1 MVHYHSLCIFCF
13 FQMIQ
18 MQTVLLAADNSGAR
32 YVQCIKALGGYNR
45 TYSYCGDIIKVSIKK
60 LKLIR
65 KVKKGE
71 LYFGLIART
80 IKNSVSKDGSHSK
93 FNQNA
98 VILLN
103 IKKKAIGTR
112 IFGAQSRFL
121 RQKRFTRILVMSGNK
136 VY

>member
-1 MVHYHSLCIFCF
+1 MGSSPIISIFLN
-13 FQMIQ
+13 MIQ
-18 MQTVLLAADNSGAR
+18 MQTVLVAADNSGAR
-32 YVQCIKALGGYNR
+32 YVQCIKALGGFNR
-45 TYSYCGDIIKVSIKK
+45 VYSYCGDIIKVSVKK

-71 LYFGLIART
+71 LYLGLIART
-80 IKNSVSKDGSHSK
+80 TKNIVIKDGSNSK

-103 IKKKAIGTR
+103 AKKKAIGTR
-112 IFGAQSRFL
+112 IFGALSKFL
-121 RQKRFTRILVMSGNK
+121 RQKRFTRILVMGGHK